1 MQGKYI
7 MRGKCAMRRTLV
19 GMCLAAVILLGG
31 CAEALPEQETHVA
44 VENANDTIEYNYLT
58 AEIGDVMV
66 TSQVSCT
73 YRQQT
78 DQEVSF
84 AVTGRLVTKVYVH
97 EGDHVKKGTLLA
109 ELSAGSLEEQAEDL
123 EYSIARNEMLLK
135 HMELNEALDR
145 SQSWVNY
152 LYNHYMDEEGNRKNL
167 DAIGEG
173 YRYQREDCEDALELD
188 RAELARVRQELANC
202 RIYAGMD
209 GLVYKIK
216 SRLRNSTSKAG
227 ETVITIVDDSQ
238 CLFEME
244 APEYAEFFPEG
255 EPVTM
260 KISGGSVAGEYEL
273 LPYDREH
280 WGEVQQFSVLSGP
293 ATTELALNTRGTIQI
308 VTDSRTQVLCVPEAA
323 INCADGKYYVYV
335 TDEDNMR
342 QIRWVEVGL
351 IGDTSVEILSGLEA
365 GERVVRR

>member
-1 MQGKYI
+1 MWGKYRMI
-7 MRGKCAMRRTLV
+7 LIGV
-19 GMCLAAVILLGG
+19 CLSAVILLGG
-31 CAEALPEQETHVA
+31 CGEGQQEQESHVA
-44 VENANDTIEYNYLT
+44 VENSNDKIDYNYLT
-58 AEIGDVMV
+58 AEIGDVAV
-66 TSQVSCT
+66 TRQVSCT
-73 YRQQT
+73 YRQQK

-84 AVTGRLVTKVYVH
+84 AVTGRLVSDVYVH

-109 ELSAGSLEEQAEDL
+109 ALSVGNLEEQAEDL
-123 EYSIARNEMLLK
+123 EYSIARNEMLLE

-145 SQSWVNY
+145 SQSWVDY
-152 LYNHYMDEEGNRKNL
+152 VYNHYMDGEGNQKNL
-167 DAIGEG
+167 EAIGES
-173 YRYQREDCEDALELD
+173 YRYQREDCEDALEVD
-188 RAELARVRQELANC
+188 RAELARVRQELAYC
-202 RIYAGMD
+202 RIYAGME
-209 GLVYKIK
+209 GLVYKVQEE
-216 SRLRNSTSKAG
+216 LLNSTSKAG
-227 ETVITIVDDSQ
+227 ETVITIVDDSL

-244 APEYAEFFPEG
+244 APEYADYFPEG
-255 EPVTM
+255 EPVAM
-260 KISGGSVAGEYEL
+260 KVSSGTAAGEYEL

-293 ATTELALNTRGTIQI
+293 VTTGIEVGTKGTIQF
-308 VTDSRTQVLCVPEAA
+308 VTESRTQVLCVPEAA